1 MAEKR
6 YYWLKLHKDYFDNL
20 HIKKLRK
27 LAGGDTYMVIYLKM
41 QLASVNNGGVLEYN
55 GIEEDFASELALT
68 LDEDVE
74 NVRVVLMFLESC
86 NLIEENDRNE
96 FLLIEATEN
105 IGSESSSAERVRKF
119 RQRQE
124 ALQCNTNVTASN
136 EIVTIDIEKDIREEK
151 ENNKKKKRFIPPTV
165 EDVKAYCE
173 ERGNSID
180 AETFVNFYASKGWLV
195 GKSPMKDWKACV
207 RTWEKNEAKP
217 NKSAKPTAFNSF
229 EQRSYDYDGLTEA
242 LMNRG

>member
-119 RQRQE
+119 RQRQK
-124 ALQCNTNVTASN
+124 ALQCNANVTASN

-151 ENNKKKKRFIPPTV
+151 ENNKKKKRFTPPTI
-165 EDVKAYCE
+165 EEVKAYCE

-180 AETFVNFYASKGWLV
+180 AEIFVNFYASKGWLV

-207 RTWEKNEAKP
+207 RTWEKNESKP

-229 EQRSYDYDGLTEA
+229 EQRSYDYDDLTEA